1 MTRMRGVMQRIS
13 SADGAAASADGTTT
27 EHDDDSVDERGRY
40 DELQTAT
47 VRFLA
52 TTVPLT
58 INSNKMKETK
68 EKAKSRQVI
77 IT

>member
-1 MTRMRGVMQRIS
+1 L
-13 SADGAAASADGTTT
+13 SADGAAASVDTTT
-27 EHDDDSVDERGRY
+27 TKHDDDSVDERGRY
-40 DELQTAT
+40 DKLPTAT

-68 EKAKSRQVI
+68 GKAKSRQVI